1 MVEEEMEKKEMIAE
15 QKKQEAKMK
24 EAEEKRMKLKPDE
37 DHASTE
43 LSETEK

>member
-15 QKKQEAKMK
+15 QKKQEEKLKA
-24 EAEEKRMKLKPDE
+24 AEEKRMKLKPED
-37 DHASTE
+37 DHANTE